1 MIVEIFN
8 KKVLQK
14 NMVNSENR
22 ADDDIADEEEN
33 FEDDDVDDDIADNE
47 SDLEDDDDIADNDEN
62 FEDDDVDGDIA
73 DKKGDLEDDVAD
85 KEDLQASRKRL
96 STKVAALSE
105 KRKFK
110 LAEEPSRKSARY
122 RKVNSLFTD
131 YV

>member
-1 MIVEIFN
+1 MDEKDFLMIVELFN

-73 DKKGDLEDDVAD
+73 DKKRIWKMTLQTKRIYRLLEKDC
-85 KEDLQASRKRL
+85 LQK
-96 STKVAALSE
+96 
-105 KRKFK
+105 
-110 LAEEPSRKSARY
+110 
-122 RKVNSLFTD
+122 
-131 YV
+131 